1 MRVTEIQ
8 TDMKPREKYIIHTNV
23 KMLVRDV
30 IHPLY
35 RKVKINNPGLHK
47 SYNNNSNNTFYQLQ
61 NTQGT
66 INIKK
71 KHYFSKPYL
80 IDNSNVLKHYSN
92 VPFLSDA

>member
-8 TDMKPREKYIIHTNV
+8 TDMKPQEKYIIHTNV
-23 KMLVRDV
+23 KILVHDV
-30 IHPLY
+30 IHPLC

-47 SYNNNSNNTFYQLQ
+47 SYNNNNSNNILYQLQ

-80 IDNSNVLKHYSN
+80 IDNSNVLT
-92 VPFLSDA
+92 